1 MERYE
6 EVLKAIFFVK
16 LLQIA
21 DLLGLADNVL
31 AVCYVCVPRPLG
43 GDGVVFAGPAHART
57 FFLNTNL
64 PRHYCWAR

>member
-1 MERYE
+1 MG
-6 EVLKAIFFVK
+6 KF
-16 LLQIA
+16 IA
-21 DLLGLADNVL
+21 VIGPNVL

-64 PRHYCWAR
+64 PRHYCWTR